1 MIDDASLNYENG
13 LGGKSEFRR
22 FRKVGLKNI
31 HWILVMSEE
40 QQLGGTGDSTFGDR
54 HMVMKL
60 YPPGTNF

>member
-1 MIDDASLNYENG
+1 MIDDESLNCKNG

-22 FRKVGLKNI
+22 FQKVGLKKI

-40 QQLGGTGDSTFGDR
+40 QQLGGTGDSNFGDC